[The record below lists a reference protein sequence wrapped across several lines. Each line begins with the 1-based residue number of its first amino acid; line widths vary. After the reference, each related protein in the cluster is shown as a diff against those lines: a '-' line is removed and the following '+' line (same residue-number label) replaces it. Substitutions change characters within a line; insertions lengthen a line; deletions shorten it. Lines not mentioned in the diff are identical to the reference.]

1 MPQMPVIDQNCYQE
15 PKKENKI
22 SPSVVDMAIQQ
33 EEKKQQELPKGYEL
47 INQSQ
52 AVGYEKDIQ
61 KDMDEFHDMG
71 TESVYPLMTSDK
83 TLQKEFIIKT
93 NINNEKLDKVFDP
106 QNHGK
111 FNLNSVY
118 IMDDYIQCA

>member
-1 MPQMPVIDQNCYQE
+1 
-15 PKKENKI
+15 
-22 SPSVVDMAIQQ
+22 MAIQQ

-106 QNHGK
+106 
-111 FNLNSVY
+111 
-118 IMDDYIQCA
+118 